1 MSNLTPF
8 YEGIASVRHLISS
21 IEGEVKP
28 EMGLARLRLVFEHGA
43 MISVVRGHGSYSD
56 SKSFEIGVLN
66 PAGKLDYT
74 LTDGDVL
81 GYQSMEDL
89 VILIRKVYEF
99 YQPQLP
105 PSSPLLGDGK
115 S

>member
-1 MSNLTPF
+1 MSSITPF
-8 YEGIASVRHLISS
+8 YEGLSSVRHLISG
-21 IEGEVKP
+21 IEGEVKA
-28 EMGLARLRLVFEHGA
+28 ELGLARLRLVFEHGA

-56 SKSFEIGVLN
+56 AKTFEVAVLD
-66 PAGKLDYT
+66 PKGKLDYS

-81 GYQSMEDL
+81 GYQTMEDL
-89 VILIRKVYEF
+89 VILIRKVYDF